1 MNPDIVIIGGGLVG
15 TSAALHLACAGRRP
29 LLIEAG
35 RIGAAASGVNFG
47 GVRIQGR
54 APFELPLALRSRALW
69 ENLTTLVGTD
79 CEYRRSGHLRLAR
92 TPADLEAVAAYA
104 DQVRPA
110 GLDLEVI
117 DGTELR
123 RRHPAFSPALAGATW
138 SAGDGQ
144 ANPRLAAPAF
154 ARAARA
160 AGAEIRDVTKVVAVE
175 PVAHGFTVATADGLR
190 LTVPQVISSAGAW
203 APDLATGVGDVAP
216 GRPIYPNMVVTEP
229 LPPLLSCSLGT
240 YGGGVYLRQV
250 ERGNVVF
257 GMGRGRLAAP
267 DRAAPAADASLAAM
281 AEAAS
286 ILPRLR
292 HAHVIRTWTG
302 IEGELADG
310 QPVIGPSP
318 RHAGLFHA
326 FGLSGHGFQLAPA
339 IGAVLAELAT
349 TGATSTPIDA
359 FSITRFGGA

>member
-1 MNPDIVIIGGGLVG
+1 MTPDIVIVGGGLVG
-15 TSAALHLACAGRRP
+15 CSAALHLARAGRRP
-29 LLIEAG
+29 LLLEAG

-47 GVRIQGR
+47 GVRVQGR
-54 APFELPLALRSRALW
+54 ALFELPLALRSRAIW
-69 ENLTTLVGTD
+69 DNLVDIVGTD
-79 CEYRRSGHLRLAR
+79 CEYRRSGHLRLAK
-92 TPADLEAVAAYA
+92 TPADLDAVAAYA
-104 DQVRPA
+104 EKVRPA

-117 DGTELR
+117 DGAEIR
-123 RRHPAFSPALAGATW
+123 RRHPAFNATLAGATW

-144 ANPRLAAPAF
+144 ANPRLAGPAF

-160 AGAEIRDVTKVVAVE
+160 AGAEIRDNAKVVAIE
-175 PVAHGFTVATADGLR
+175 PVAAGFAVATADGR
-190 LTVPQVISSAGAW
+190 RITVPQVINSAGAW
-203 APDLATGVGDVAP
+203 APDLAASLGDAAP
-216 GRPIYPNMVVTEP
+216 GRAIYPNMVVTEP
-229 LPPLLSCSLGT
+229 LPPLISCSLGT
-240 YGGGVYLRQV
+240 YGNGVYLRQV

-267 DRAAPAADASLAAM
+267 DRAVPSAETSLAAM
-281 AEAAS
+281 AEAAWL
-286 ILPRLR
+286 LPRLA

-318 RHAGLFHA
+318 RHQGLFHA

-349 TGATSTPIDA
+349 AGASPTPLDG
-359 FSITRFGGA
+359 FSITRFAAG

>member
-1 MNPDIVIIGGGLVG
+1 L
-15 TSAALHLACAGRRP
+15 
-29 LLIEAG
+29 
-35 RIGAAASGVNFG
+35 
-47 GVRIQGR
+47 
-54 APFELPLALRSRALW
+54 FELPLSLRSRAIW
-69 ENLTTLVGTD
+69 ENLVEVVGTD
-79 CEYRRSGHLRLAR
+79 CEYRRSGHLRLAK
-92 TPADLEAVAAYA
+92 TAAAFEAVAAYA
-104 DQVRPA
+104 ELVRPA

-117 DGTELR
+117 DGTEIR
-123 RRHPAFSPALAGATW
+123 RRHPAFTSDLAGATW

-160 AGAEIRDVTKVVAVE
+160 AGAEIRDNTRVVAIE
-175 PVAHGFTVATADGLR
+175 PGPWGFTVATADGLR
-190 LTVPQVISSAGAW
+190 LTVPQVINSAGAW
-203 APDLATGVGDVAP
+203 APDLAASLGDAVP
-216 GRPIYPNMVVTEP
+216 GHPIYPNMVVTEP
-229 LPPLLSCSLGT
+229 LPPLLTCSLGT
-240 YGGGVYLRQV
+240 YGNGVYLRQV

-267 DRAAPAADASLAAM
+267 DRAVPLADTSMTAM
-281 AEAAS
+281 AEAAWL
-286 ILPRLR
+286 LPALA

-349 TGATSTPIDA
+349 TGSTPTPIDGFA
-359 FSITRFGGA
+359 LTRFAAA